1 MNLIVK
7 KIEPNTFLLFAEI
20 SVSLTFLC
28 PHHQRLFLK
37 WWRQIYVVVE
47 IGEVNMQQL
56 VGVVDL
62 GDVRVNF
69 GKASCRALSCRVY
82 FDKVPTSSLL
92 AVFMRHC
99 RLWVLYM

>member
-1 MNLIVK
+1 
-7 KIEPNTFLLFAEI
+7 
-20 SVSLTFLC
+20 
-28 PHHQRLFLK
+28 
-37 WWRQIYVVVE
+37 VVVE